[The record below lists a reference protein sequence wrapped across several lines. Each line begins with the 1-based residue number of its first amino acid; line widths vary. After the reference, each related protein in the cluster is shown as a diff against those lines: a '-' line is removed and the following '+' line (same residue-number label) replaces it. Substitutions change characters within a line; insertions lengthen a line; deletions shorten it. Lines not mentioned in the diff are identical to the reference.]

1 MIRIVSLVALVL
13 ALGGAARAQDVQGI
27 ELCTRETSMD
37 RRTSC
42 LQSNVQ
48 YLQSVIAKNAA
59 EARLKL
65 GAAAGETGAL
75 KAEVAGLKG
84 EVAALKAALAAVQA
98 RLDKLETAAKPPA
111 KSGNSPGNSP
121 ANPADKPATK

>member
-13 ALGGAARAQDVQGI
+13 ALSGAARAQDVQGI

-48 YLQSVIAKNAA
+48 YLHSVIAKNAA
-59 EARLKL
+59 EARQKL
-65 GAAAGETGAL
+65 GAAAGEIGAL
-75 KAEVAGLKG
+75 KGEVAGLKG
-84 EVAALKAALAAVQA
+84 EVATLKAALTAVQA
-98 RLDKLETAAKPPA
+98 RLEKLETAAKPAA
-111 KSGNSPGNSP
+111 KS
-121 ANPADKPATK
+121 ANPPDKPAAPAAK